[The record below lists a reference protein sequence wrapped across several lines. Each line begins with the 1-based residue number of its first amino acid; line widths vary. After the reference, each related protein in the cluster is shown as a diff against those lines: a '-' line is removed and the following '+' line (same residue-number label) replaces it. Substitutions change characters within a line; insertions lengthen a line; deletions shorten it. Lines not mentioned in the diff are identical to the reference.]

1 MRADHVQ
8 YGQRNLLGRPGTGR
22 RPFGIGPAGQ
32 KRSEGDRTMRQCGKC
47 GRENWDHAR
56 FCTGCGSPLPDGPK
70 KKKPRWLIVLAAA
83 AAGVSALAIA
93 SGVLVFL
100 SGDKQPGNAAARG
113 DTDFYQPVTEEDVRE
128 ENGVWYADSRLLLT
142 TDGTVDYGEVEDLVS
157 EKGGEIIGYLSVTDD
172 YQIFFPEGKTY
183 GELQGLE
190 SELLR
195 EPFVEEASVS
205 LVGQIESEAV
215 NYRGDP
221 WIDANDPL
229 DASGSDWDE
238 ENPGGKNWWAEAIHM
253 PTVWEMDLDTETV
266 KVGIFDSM
274 FDTENEDLDE
284 GLFRQVWF
292 NPENEDGS
300 CRVTE
305 LYEEAEAD
313 YQAAVDSG
321 DSDAALEADDRM
333 SDAAHGSHVAGIIGG
348 QGGNGFGIAGI
359 NQDVELYGFS
369 TKSEE
374 ASNSTVFSW
383 GDIFEYKYAL
393 SQMLNRDI
401 RVINISMGFPA
412 FLKGA
417 QEGDSS
423 SRQFL
428 DVNSRSLENFLL
440 KYIRQGKEFLI
451 CKSAGNG
458 STPSQRYDA
467 AYDLFGMISNTEAA
481 ERIVIV
487 GAAACHEDGYYYA
500 ADFTNTGDRVDVYAP
515 GVDILSDYPTNVTAL
530 MSGTSMSTP
539 IVTGLAS
546 LIWGINPDLGAEQ
559 VRNILKAS
567 TYASPFNQDGKR
579 TLGRE
584 SAEVR
589 HDVVAI
595 VDANICVQLAQGS
608 HGMAEQDGQT
618 AEFGA
623 VQGVIY
629 YLDED
634 DSPEYL
640 TVTDISVLNQ
650 KGLVV
655 QKTEPHDIALPVQ
668 DPQTGAL
675 TMLELS
681 SYDLILEPGTYTIRV
696 TAEDQE
702 PMEQEVTV
710 TGNETG
716 ILNFEFKISADP
728 AGIWLQQDSSD
739 PMLLNLGEDG
749 TVEYYASFSREND
762 YTSQYIVN
770 GKMMTLNLVSADNSG
785 VIPVL
790 YDIADL
796 SDTEMTLTLDL
807 ANSNGNMEALYGMEK
822 LMEGR
827 YRRLNLTEKQLK
839 AAREILKVPENL
851 QAEITQNVP
860 YYWSAGERWLVY
872 VKITVNGEFAA
883 GASFDPLTMEM
894 CTDIYRYSG

>member
-1 MRADHVQ
+1 M
-8 YGQRNLLGRPGTGR
+8 
-22 RPFGIGPAGQ
+22 
-32 KRSEGDRTMRQCGKC
+32 KQCGKC

-100 SGDKQPGNAAARG
+100 SGDKQLGNAAARG

-183 GELQGLE
+183 RELQGLE

-195 EPFVEEASVS
+195 EPFVEEASVN
-205 LVGQIESEAV
+205 LVGQIESEAID
-215 NYRGDP
+215 YRGDP
-221 WIDANDPL
+221 WIDADDPL
-229 DASGSDWDE
+229 DASGADWDE

-253 PTVWEMDLDTETV
+253 PTVWEMDLDAETV
-266 KVGIFDSM
+266 KVGIYDSM

-321 DSDAALEADDRM
+321 DSDAASEAADRM
-333 SDAAHGSHVAGIIGG
+333 SNAAHGSHVAGIIGG

-359 NQDVELYGFS
+359 NQDAELYGFS
-369 TKSEE
+369 VKSEE

-383 GDIFEYKYAL
+383 GDIFAYKYAL
-393 SQMLNRDI
+393 SQMLNRDV
-401 RVINISMGFPA
+401 RVINISMGFSS

-417 QEGDSS
+417 QEGDSF

-428 DVNSRSLENFLL
+428 EVSSRSLENFLL

-451 CKSAGNG
+451 CKAAGNE
-458 STPSQRYDA
+458 STPSHRYDA

-546 LIWGINPDLGAEQ
+546 LIWGINPDLSAEQ
-559 VRNILKAS
+559 VRNILEAS
-567 TYASPFNQDGKR
+567 TYASLFNLDGKS

-584 SAEVR
+584 WAEVW

-595 VDANICVQLAQGS
+595 VDANICVQLAEGS

-650 KGLVV
+650 KGQVV

-716 ILNFEFKISADP
+716 ILNFEFQEDQNSIEAYAEIVRQYEDRYGELQFYELSYSTNYTGVFLLQLVDFDQNGTEELVIGYSVP
-728 AGIWLQQDSSD
+728 YPEGIEYCAWPSMDVWTIENGTPVRVYEDAYVQHGDIGRHCQYINWNGTNYLVTGWSGSD
-739 PMLLNLGEDG
+739 VDLELLKFENGEFVTGYTLKSIESMSGAYVTD
-749 TVEYYASFSREND
+749 VEYYLNNEQIDIDTFNLYFNQINAGD
-762 YTSQYIVN
+762 LYN
-770 GKMMTLNLVSADNSG
+770 GG
-785 VIPVL
+785 V
-790 YDIADL
+790 YE
-796 SDTEMTLTLDL
+796 SDTITTQDMQE
-807 ANSNGNMEALYGMEK
+807 
-822 LMEGR
+822 
-827 YRRLNLTEKQLK
+827 QLETAK
-839 AAREILKVPENL
+839 EQLGIH
-851 QAEITQNVP
+851 
-860 YYWSAGERWLVY
+860 G
-872 VKITVNGEFAA
+872 
-883 GASFDPLTMEM
+883 
-894 CTDIYRYSG
+894 